1 MSSSLD
7 TLLKLSKTT
16 YPQKLFANDCVT
28 LVCRTV
34 SLPSRLVTLMKSC
47 RYKPPLSIKR
57 KCIYI
62 YAALRNHMWI
72 VFEEMSSWT
81 ALTIYLGT
89 KTTFQTKYIYRNVF
103 GLLSCRFKVLRVI
116 EESAHLKKYS
126 SLQERAH
133 TIGF

>member
-1 MSSSLD
+1 MLSSSLD

-62 YAALRNHMWI
+62 YTVRDI
-72 VFEEMSSWT
+72 
-81 ALTIYLGT
+81 
-89 KTTFQTKYIYRNVF
+89 
-103 GLLSCRFKVLRVI
+103 SCDI
-116 EESAHLKKYS
+116 
-126 SLQERAH
+126 
-133 TIGF
+133 